1 MFLLIGCYRFKFQL
15 LWMKYMLKRN
25 DEFLLLDDKNEM
37 LPRRNIF
44 LTVLL
49 CLTFYYV
56 ILYDIYALEK
66 CALIRL
72 SQLALMTINLISLCI
87 ILRIDSGQ
95 AHSEND
101 SRQSSINFVRD
112 NVIYTRKIP
121 AQRSTTFDSSFYNDD
136 YCEKCLVI
144 QRDFISHCRFCDV
157 CLVNRD
163 HHCAWFNKC
172 IAENNF
178 NVFLCFILS
187 LTFSAFLIVSDTFQ
201 IFSAKVLVKLST
213 FQIIIVVAIML
224 ISMSLFVLSAILS
237 LQYLLSLILGIS
249 TKKLLNGEW
258 EWKSIRFFRG
268 IRRTKTLEIID
279 IDD

>member
-1 MFLLIGCYRFKFQL
+1 MFNRS
-15 LWMKYMLKRN
+15 
-25 DEFLLLDDKNEM
+25 DEFLLLDDNNEM

-49 CLTFYYV
+49 CLVFYYI

-66 CALIRL
+66 CTLIKL
-72 SQLALMTINLISLCI
+72 SQLALMTINMISLFI

-101 SRQSSINFVRD
+101 NRPSSINFVRD
-112 NVIYTRKIP
+112 NVLYTRKIP
-121 AQRSTTFDSSFYNDD
+121 VQRGTTFSSSFYNDD
-136 YCEKCLVI
+136 YCEKCLVL
-144 QRDFISHCRFCDV
+144 QRDFITHCRFCDM

-178 NVFLCFILS
+178 NIFLGFILS
-187 LTFSAFLIVSDTFQ
+187 MTFSAFLIVSDTFK
-201 IFSAKVLVKLST
+201 IFSAKILIKLNT
-213 FQIIIVVAIML
+213 FKIVVVIVVML
-224 ISMSLFVLSAILS
+224 ASMSLFVLSAILS
-237 LQYLLSLILGIS
+237 LQYLLSLVLGIS

-258 EWKSIRFFRG
+258 EWTSIRFFRG
-268 IRRTKTLEIID
+268 IRRKKMLEVVD
-279 IDD
+279 IDE